1 MNPKPH
7 HLNKRRSH
15 ALLRWS
21 DVQVGITFVVFAAA
35 SFVVGYGV
43 TQLVLMFQTL
53 PN

>member
-7 HLNKRRSH
+7 HLNRRRSH

-21 DVQVGITFVVFAAA
+21 DAQVALTFVVFAAA

>member
-15 ALLRWS
+15 SLIRWS
-21 DVQVGITFVVFAAA
+21 DAQVALTFVVFAAA